1 MIAGA
6 MPSLRVVVVFFWTCT
21 FPALTSQHVCCEKRS
36 VNVPPLGTRTKQE
49 CSDVS
54 KAINIQERKVYSE
67 SKKTS
72 KVQDGQTFDREENK
86 GSSSSKHVKHL
97 GTTAVA

>member
-1 MIAGA
+1 M
-6 MPSLRVVVVFFWTCT
+6 
-21 FPALTSQHVCCEKRS
+21 
-36 VNVPPLGTRTKQE
+36 PPLGTRTKQE

-97 GTTAVA
+97 RTTAVD